1 LTRILIADDHAL
13 FRSGLRA
20 LFESLEGIEVVGEA
34 ENGREAV
41 ELAEQLQPDIV
52 LMDIQM
58 PGMDGIEATRRL
70 AASRPATAVL
80 MLTMHEDDESVFSA
94 MRAGARGYLLK
105 GAAQDDVSRAILA
118 VGRGEAIFGPAVATQ
133 ILKFFTTGNRPAE
146 PFPELTAREK
156 EILDLVAAGMSNPEI
171 AQKLFLSPKTISNN
185 VSLIFDKL
193 QVADRSKAIVRARRA
208 GLGDPDRA

>member
-1 LTRILIADDHAL
+1 MDRRASARCGSSVNARARRVFGREAQHQPRSGRWRSCLTTPTFGASSTDLTRILIADDHAL

-58 PGMDGIEATRRL
+58 PEMDGIEATRRL
-70 AASRPATAVL
+70 AASRPAPAVL
-80 MLTMHEDDESVFSA
+80 VLTMHEDDESVFSA

-105 GAAQDDVSRAILA
+105 GAAQDDVSRAIMA
-118 VGRGEAIFGPAVATQ
+118 VGRGEAIFGPAVGTP
-133 ILKFFTTGNRPAE
+133 ILKIFTTGN
-146 PFPELTAREK
+146 
-156 EILDLVAAGMSNPEI
+156 
-171 AQKLFLSPKTISNN
+171 
-185 VSLIFDKL
+185 
-193 QVADRSKAIVRARRA
+193 
-208 GLGDPDRA
+208 

>member
-34 ENGREAV
+34 VNGREAV

-58 PGMDGIEATRRL
+58 PEMDGIEATRRL

-80 MLTMHEDDESVFSA
+80 VLTMHEDDESVFSA

-105 GAAQDDVSRAILA
+105 GAAQDDVSRAIMA

-156 EILDLVAAGMSNPEI
+156 EILDLVAAGLSNPEI
-171 AQKLFLSPKTISNN
+171 AQRLFLSPKTISNN